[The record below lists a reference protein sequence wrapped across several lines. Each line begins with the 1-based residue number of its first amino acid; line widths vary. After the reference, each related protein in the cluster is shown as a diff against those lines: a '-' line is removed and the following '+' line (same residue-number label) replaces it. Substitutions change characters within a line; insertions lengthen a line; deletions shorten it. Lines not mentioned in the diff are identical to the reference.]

1 MALDWKKN
9 RKKKRKGANNQ
20 VRKKQKKRK
29 KKKEEEKEVLGLAQ
43 VMCAASLGLGTG
55 SPSPLCILHST
66 DLNHGACWL
75 SLWCNMHSFLS
86 DFTVM
91 AIKELEDDHLVRLV
105 CLLVAL
111 LGCQAQLAVL
121 R

>member
-1 MALDWKKN
+1 M
-9 RKKKRKGANNQ
+9 
-20 VRKKQKKRK
+20 
-29 KKKEEEKEVLGLAQ
+29 AQ
-43 VMCAASLGLGTG
+43 VMCAASLGLG
-55 SPSPLCILHST
+55 ILHSI

-86 DFTVM
+86 DLTVM
-91 AIKELEDDHLVRLV
+91 AIKELEDDNLVRLV